1 MSDLSLNFKMQQSLG
16 SNQRL
21 AAFHDFNYSSSET
34 DILGAGQNFTGVL
47 LNNRFANDSTLHI
60 GYVLGSYD
68 SSEANADTNL
78 QSLLTNSSL
87 DLSQG
92 NLKIPL
98 DGLDPSFMSMIL
110 DFEFNKSIHNGVLIG
125 CLKKDSE
132 TINGVAHRNS
142 EGFNVGVTDRGHL
155 FCQTFGSEGD
165 ATKVFPEIELSKRNL
180 VGISIYDYSLSVSH
194 FDYFNNITKSVELP
208 IDKDYISEVES
219 IMIGGSEDYYRSS
232 SEETPTFSG
241 TMNNLAIF
249 SGYFDS
255 QVLKDYGEAII
266 SDYTFTSETSQSQQ
280 RVTGYDE
287 TITYKTGI
295 TGYEYTS
302 TGSLTIETGRETFT
316 GSFTL
321 NSSSEKEEG
330 DRIYKYYTL
339 NNGDSKTFYK
349 EELGQLHSNSGFV
362 YYPTGENAYDTL
374 GLNDISES
382 IQTFV
387 ETTGMS
393 RQGGAS
399 SVSITLYGKTPLI
412 GTLSEISGVEKT
424 PLSETYYIVTPASSG
439 YSLEGDSNK
448 LKKDY
453 IYYMGERL

>member
-1 MSDLSLNFKMQQSLG
+1 MSTQGLHFQIQKGLASNSRLS
-16 SNQRL
+16 
-21 AAFHDFNYSSSET
+21 AVYDFS
-34 DILGAGQNFTGVL
+34 
-47 LNNRFANDSTLHI
+47 
-60 GYVLGSYD
+60 D
-68 SSEANADTNL
+68 SSEVTFVGAGSDYTGIIPNSSFSNNDSNHTGFLLGAYGSTQAIALSKAYNILDTNKL
-78 QSLLTNSSL
+78 PLTS
-87 DLSQG
+87 G
-92 NLKIPL
+92 NFKVPL
-98 DGLDPSFMSMIL
+98 DGLNSNNLSAII
-110 DFEFNKSIHNGVLIG
+110 DFEFNDDVSNGILMG
-125 CLKKDSE
+125 CFEKGSE
-132 TINGVAHRNS
+132 TIESTAFENS
-142 EGFNVGVTDRGHL
+142 KGFNIGVTDRGHL

-180 VGISIYDYSLSVSH
+180 VGISISDYSLSVSH

-387 ETTGMS
+387 ETTGIS

-399 SVSITLYGKTPLI
+399 SVSITLYGKTPLT